1 MPSLLVRCHRLTLL
15 LDSAIM
21 QRDNSVRSTF
31 NYTLDDG
38 TVPEIY
44 FYEPPP
50 GTVTH
55 PPGTD
60 PHEMQIFDGWSRADT
75 FSLDREGFELKEFRD
90 AFDRFDDDN
99 AVRDQFYTP
108 VAEFVRTTVG
118 ARRVIVFDH
127 TIRSKI
133 NEQQQTAEHTT
144 TQRAPVMIVHCD
156 YTPVSGPLRVR
167 QLLPD
172 EADTLLERRVAFY
185 NFWKPLKR
193 RVEEKPLAMCDVT
206 SASQDDMLK
215 MVLRYRERTGEIFVM
230 RHSSAHHWWYFPKM
244 TPENVLLLKTYDS
257 ETDGRARFLGHSA
270 FEDPNTPPD
279 APVRES
285 IEIRTIAFF

>member
-1 MPSLLVRCHRLTLL
+1 
-15 LDSAIM
+15 M

-31 NYTLDDG
+31 NYTRDDG
-38 TVPEIY
+38 TVPEVY

-50 GTVTH
+50 GTVAH
-55 PPGTD
+55 SPGND
-60 PHEMQIFDGWSRADT
+60 PHEMEIFDGWSRAGT
-75 FSLDREGFELKEFRD
+75 FSLDREGFALKEFHNP
-90 AFDRFDDDN
+90 FDRFDNDD
-99 AVRDQFYTP
+99 AVRSQFYAP
-108 VAEFVRTTVG
+108 VAEFVRTSVG

-127 TIRSKI
+127 TIRSKV

-172 EADTLLERRVAFY
+172 EADALLQRRVAFY

-206 SASQDDMLK
+206 SALQADMLE
-215 MVLRYRERTGEIFVM
+215 MLLRYRERTGEIFVM
-230 RHSSAHHWWYFPKM
+230 RHSSAHRWWYFPRM
-244 TPENVLLLKTYDS
+244 TPENVVLLKTYES

-270 FEDPNTPPD
+270 FEDPNTLPD

-285 IEIRTIAFF
+285 IEIRTMALF

>member
-1 MPSLLVRCHRLTLL
+1 MQAEKTVR
-15 LDSAIM
+15 A
-21 QRDNSVRSTF
+21 TF

-38 TVPEIY
+38 NVPEIF

-50 GTVTH
+50 GTVPH
-55 PPGTD
+55 MPGND
-60 PHEMQIFDGWSRADT
+60 PHEMEIADGWSRASS
-75 FSLDREGFELKEFRD
+75 FSVDREGFALREFSN
-90 AFDRFDDDN
+90 AFDRFDDDD
-99 AVRDQFYTP
+99 AVRKEFYGP
-108 VAEFVRTTVG
+108 VSELVRTSVG

-127 TIRSKI
+127 TIRAKV

-156 YTPVSGPLRVR
+156 YTPLSGPLRVR
-167 QLLPD
+167 QLLGD
-172 EADTLLERRVAFY
+172 EAEELLKRRVAFY
-185 NFWKPLKR
+185 NVWKPLKR

-230 RHSSAHHWWYFPKM
+230 RHSGAHRWWYFPKM
-244 TPENVLLLKTYDS
+244 TPETVLLLKTYDS

>member
-1 MPSLLVRCHRLTLL
+1 
-15 LDSAIM
+15 M

-75 FSLDREGFELKEFRD
+75 FSLDREGFQLQEFRD

-99 AVRDQFYTP
+99 AVRNQFYTP

-133 NEQQQTAEHTT
+133 NEQQQTAEHAT

-172 EADTLLERRVAFY
+172 EADALLERRIAFY

-230 RHSSAHHWWYFPKM
+230 RHSGAHRWWYFPKM
-244 TPENVLLLKTYDS
+244 TPENVVLLKTYDS